1 MWLRLL
7 SVIYFAAKTH
17 RFPSKS
23 KKLRINNSDLICV
36 TVFDS
41 GAFYVILMAM
51 HKKSGAIIKSQLL
64 FCFYN
69 SITHQLKRYSLLTL
83 AVYYCTIK

>member
-7 SVIYFAAKTH
+7 SVIYSAAKTH

-36 TVFDS
+36 TILDS
-41 GAFYVILMAM
+41 GAFYVILMVM
-51 HKKSGAIIKSQLL
+51 HKKVILL
-64 FCFYN
+64 
-69 SITHQLKRYSLLTL
+69 
-83 AVYYCTIK
+83 

>member
-7 SVIYFAAKTH
+7 SVIYSAAKTR

-36 TVFDS
+36 TILDS
-41 GAFYVILMAM
+41 GAFYVILMVM
-51 HKKSGAIIKSQLL
+51 HKKVILL
-64 FCFYN
+64 
-69 SITHQLKRYSLLTL
+69 
-83 AVYYCTIK
+83 

>member
-7 SVIYFAAKTH
+7 SVIYSAAKTH

-36 TVFDS
+36 TIFDS
-41 GAFYVILMAM
+41 GAFYVILMGM
-51 HKKSGAIIKSQLL
+51 HHNLEK
-64 FCFYN
+64 
-69 SITHQLKRYSLLTL
+69 YSLLTL
-83 AVYYCTIK
+83 VVYYCTIK